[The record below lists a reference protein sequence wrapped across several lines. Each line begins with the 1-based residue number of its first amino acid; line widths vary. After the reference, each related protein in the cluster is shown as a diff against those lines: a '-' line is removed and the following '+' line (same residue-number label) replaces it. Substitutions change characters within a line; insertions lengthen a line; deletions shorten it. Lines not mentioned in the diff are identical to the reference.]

1 MCFDVGTLN
10 DAPQILDRVFFEGSV
25 ALAQGTALCFNQD
38 YGTATSVDDSRARR
52 VELPN
57 STNHNWFAG
66 VVTQAYAANPAGQW
80 VTIARPG
87 SVVQVL
93 ADGATTIGNYGGFLA
108 NDAGSLS
115 TQANVGVFSVAYN
128 NGLGVGTVQYLQTI
142 GSAGLC
148 QACILPTGP
157 QVGGIEVFTA
167 AAAAVVSPLGTSV
180 IARASGVQTTN
191 GLTLADGTFVGQTKR
206 LIITGGTSDATHLNL
221 GADKGKRPPHD
232 VGGALAIEG
241 VTWDRFVSGTSGTD
255 RWTQVWDGE
264 FWRVTLTN
272 AAQGKFT
279 NV

>member
-93 ADGATTIGNYGGFLA
+93 TDGAITAIGQVGGFLA
-108 NDAGSLS
+108 NDAGSLA
-115 TQANVGVFSVAYN
+115 TQANVGKWSATYNAGRGAGSVEFI
-128 NGLGVGTVQYLQTI
+128 QTAVA
-142 GSAGLC
+142 AGLV
-148 QACILPTGP
+148 QAKLLEGAN
-157 QVGGIEVFTA
+157 VGGVEVFTGPA
-167 AAAAVVSPLGTSV
+167 TATVVSPFGVSVLTNSADNTS
-180 IARASGVQTTN
+180 TPW
-191 GLTLADGTFVGQTKR
+191 TLANGTAYGQRKT
-206 LIITGGTSDATHLNL
+206 IVYASVATANKIDF
-221 GADKGKRPPHD
+221 GASK
-232 VGGALAIEG
+232 VQSIAGGALSRYISQASAGTVVLEWSGSFWTVKQG
-241 VTWDRFVSGTSGTD
+241 VVS
-255 RWTQVWDGE
+255 
-264 FWRVTLTN
+264 TLTLS
-272 AAQGKFT
+272 
-279 NV
+279 